1 MAKAKKGNQ
10 RIIWI
15 NSGKWGKTK
24 LYLFLVPFGFVYEH
38 VIKKNSLKHTWL
50 LILDSP
56 MSNKDN
62 SNVEEIINS

>member
-38 VIKKNSLKHTWL
+38 VIKKKT
-50 LILDSP
+50 
-56 MSNKDN
+56 
-62 SNVEEIINS
+62 V